1 MNNKMKRLIYSLI
14 VAASILL
21 PMSVFASHNFITNV
35 HKEFDVNRGCTFEI
49 LNRNGNIT
57 IENTFDDHITIDAY
71 IVGKARSTSESEKI
85 CSKIQVS
92 IEMADNKVTA
102 KSEIPSSLKPSDFE
116 LNYVVVMPS
125 YLDLNLMNKYGNVT
139 IGELLGKTSVKVSY
153 GTLKIDRIDD
163 KTNSFP
169 VIDLAYSRQS
179 SIGEINVG
187 GINMSYSDIAVGRG
201 HAIAVSS
208 KYSSLSIDKT
218 ASAAIESGYD
228 NINIGSVVKL
238 DLSTKYSKVG
248 IDNVMT
254 MSRIDLSYGSLAISD
269 IDDGF
274 SNIDVS
280 TKYANVDIGIGK
292 ASSCTLDLKVKYGE
306 INYPK
311 PISDIKYESTP
322 TYKSLAG
329 KYGNPSDNKIIKVRT
344 QYGNIS
350 IDN

>member
-139 IGELLGKTSVKVSY
+139 IGELLGKTSIKASY
-153 GTLKIDRIDD
+153 GTIRIDRLDD
-163 KTNSFP
+163 QTNSFP
-169 VIDLAYSRQS
+169 VVDLAYSNGS
-179 SIGEINVG
+179 TIEEMVVG
-187 GINMSYSDIAVGRG
+187 GINLAYSDIAIHKGR
-201 HAIAVSS
+201 ALAVSS
-208 KYSSLSIDKT
+208 KYSNYTVDGIKSI
-218 ASAAIESGYD
+218 AVESSYD
-228 NINIGSVVKL
+228 NVKVRNVEKV
-238 DLSTKYSKVG
+238 DLSSRY
-248 IDNVMT
+248 
-254 MSRIDLSYGSLAISD
+254 SRIDIGRLETLAHLELSYGSLTVGSLAPKFSDADISTRYADVHLGVAGVPAYSVDLSSKFGD
-269 IDDGF
+269 I
-274 SNIDVS
+274 N
-280 TKYANVDIGIGK
+280 
-292 ASSCTLDLKVKYGE
+292 C
-306 INYPK
+306 PK
-311 PISDIKYESTP
+311 LNNSHFEST
-322 TYKSLAG
+322 TTSQSMKG
-329 KYGNPSDNKIIKVRT
+329 EFGNPAGSKKIKIHT
-344 QYGNIS
+344 QYGKITVKE
-350 IDN
+350 